1 MILCWKKGSAN
12 KKKGFHLFKLGFDVS
27 NFYDEA
33 RFFSSLTFT
42 LPSTTLN
49 IHMNAACL
57 PAKHSS
63 TFHEVFP
70 GCWRRSRVVTFIERS
85 GKKFQLKFSKVDN
98 ERWRGSRRLRA
109 RFVFVP
115 WNNNDVDVLFLRA
128 DRQMCN
134 LLALSIAASLRLAK
148 FEQFYTD
155 FASQQTR
162 FSSCFAG
169 VCQKAEQFYTFQ
181 CMRDLKSIAHKL
193 HTWPR
198 YFTLNPRYTY
208 CFARRG
214 FSRNKTDSF
223 ALP

>member
-12 KKKGFHLFKLGFDVS
+12 KKKGFHLFNLGFDVS

-42 LPSTTLN
+42 LPLTTLN

-98 ERWRGSRRLRA
+98 ERWRGAGRTRA
-109 RFVFVP
+109 RYIRDP

-128 DRQMCN
+128 GKADVQFTCFIHRCLPSAGEIRDPIFARLCWRLPKSRTILHFPVHAGPEIYCTQAAYM
-134 LLALSIAASLRLAK
+134 ASL
-148 FEQFYTD
+148 FYTKSSLHLLLCTKR
-155 FASQQTR
+155 FQQ
-162 FSSCFAG
+162 
-169 VCQKAEQFYTFQ
+169 K
-181 CMRDLKSIAHKL
+181 
-193 HTWPR
+193 
-198 YFTLNPRYTY
+198 
-208 CFARRG
+208 
-214 FSRNKTDSF
+214 
-223 ALP
+223 